1 MDEEFNKEAPACTL
15 QNSAEALISLQL
27 SDFKTNFLEAV
38 EELRMRRETE
48 SQYEEQI
55 SKFVVEVQELEW
67 QKVALQHHKE
77 VLNKQHTEA
86 MTAFKKQ
93 FQLRLFAAEEEKGK
107 CLLAMESKEREMEG
121 LKETLKMLQ
130 ISKYSLQKKLNEM
143 EQKLQLHVLA
153 KEDHQKSL
161 NEVEKC
167 HTVITS
173 QLRKIKD
180 AHARLEQ
187 NVVEAI
193 QLNKKLR
200 AVNARQKSEIDNVKE
215 ELKKVTADL
224 IRSNV
229 TCQHRVG
236 DENLNLTAKEWELK
250 ELQQKYSMEREFNI
264 RLTEENAQL
273 KEEKQEIV
281 ASLQHMQQL
290 LCRQTEANAR
300 MSLNELEEACQT
312 LERDNE
318 LQREKAKEN
327 EEKFFNLQN
336 EYGKTQATWKNEVAE
351 TGYENQLHT
360 SQTENKYTQ
369 KSKEVSNNLEQR
381 DIGLKTTRSLNLD
394 EIKAKQSN
402 TDINTGEE
410 ESISV
415 EDLDCL
421 ENIMNEDNAVC
432 HFNKNRKEASPSKV
446 ICTAH
451 FITPELTCG
460 SGVAGCGG
468 TAAEGK
474 EDRKE
479 FDKIQTRIEVNS
491 SNSCYSLVEEPK
503 MLLES
508 TAALDCSTPDTDH
521 CTKLNEHLERNVRN
535 EFIFEINENI
545 NNAPHEGAS
554 STNKALAEE
563 SKVQDIATGEEITN
577 GLSKTETSSILSQKV
592 ENNYTNLHNVCF
604 DRYDDICKETPSQS
618 FSSTTSN
625 ILLCKESNTN
635 PEEIHS
641 DNACEHNKCCEQS
654 STCSTQEKI
663 PPSPASSNDNLGVNT
678 LITTDGNMNHLP
690 LIMNFNLNAEN
701 SSKYINDIP
710 SRQSDKDDSILT
722 EVTEETPESTNES
735 LSLHPENGCESQIE
749 DLKVNKFAE
758 DEQKEFHTSKT
769 TCEQSFVVCEKQ
781 GIQIKEREEPSSGP
795 DTREMVV
802 KGSTE
807 DSCSLSIKTREDLVN
822 RSGWPPFD
830 SATMDKKA
838 EKTSADSNLP
848 RVCEGEIQTV
858 CNSTSEKV
866 PSLKEKLLSQE
877 VKNQSSWEVEQTMN
891 MNAAVREDTLVST
904 HSNGIADTLN
914 TGSIN
919 PGPKRNPSEEWN
931 AIVKTFYDPSFPTE
945 HVATECPL
953 GQQKTSQPLS
963 EVSAAILKQSSQNT
977 EEKDWKSQNV
987 FIKTRIDNI
996 ERFLHLK
1003 SFGHPRK
1010 RKHEED
1016 TEKTLTAD
1024 KAEA

>member
-1 MDEEFNKEAPACTL
+1 
-15 QNSAEALISLQL
+15 
-27 SDFKTNFLEAV
+27 
-38 EELRMRRETE
+38 
-48 SQYEEQI
+48 
-55 SKFVVEVQELEW
+55 
-67 QKVALQHHKE
+67 
-77 VLNKQHTEA
+77 

-167 HTVITS
+167 HTVITC

-180 AHARLEQ
+180 AHTRLEQ

-200 AVNARQKSEIDNVKE
+200 AVNARQKSEIDNLKE

-229 TCQHRVG
+229 SCQHRVG

-273 KEEKQEIV
+273 KEEKQEMI

-336 EYGKTQATWKNEVAE
+336 EYEKTQATWKNEAAE
-351 TGYENQLHT
+351 TGYENQMHT
-360 SQTENKYTQ
+360 SQTGNKYTQ
-369 KSKEVSNNLEQR
+369 KSKEVSNNLEKG
-381 DIGLKTTRSLNLD
+381 DIGLKTTQSLNLD

-402 TDINTGEE
+402 TGINTGEE
-410 ESISV
+410 KSVNV

-421 ENIMNEDNAVC
+421 ENIMNEDNVVC
-432 HFNKNRKEASPSKV
+432 HFNKNRKEASPGKV

-451 FITPELTCG
+451 FISPELTCG
-460 SGVAGCGG
+460 SGVAGCGA

-521 CTKLNEHLERNVRN
+521 WTKLNEHLESNGRNK
-535 EFIFEINENI
+535 FISEINENI
-545 NNAPHEGAS
+545 NNASHEGDS
-554 STNKALAEE
+554 STNKALTEK
-563 SKVQDIATGEEITN
+563 SIVQDIATSEEITN
-577 GLSKTETSSILSQKV
+577 GLLKTEISSILSQKL
-592 ENNYTNLHNVCF
+592 ENNYTNLHNVCV
-604 DRYDDICKETPSQS
+604 DKYDYICKETPSQS
-618 FSSTTSN
+618 SSSTISN
-625 ILLCKESNTN
+625 IFLCKESNTN

-641 DNACEHNKCCEQS
+641 DNAGENNKCCEQ
-654 STCSTQEKI
+654 STQEKI

-701 SSKYINDIP
+701 SSNYINEIS

-722 EVTEETPESTNES
+722 EVTEKSPESTNES
-735 LSLHPENGCESQIE
+735 LSLNTENVCESQIE
-749 DLKVNKFAE
+749 GLKVNKFAE
-758 DEQKEFHTSKT
+758 DEQKELHISKAT
-769 TCEQSFVVCEKQ
+769 GEQSIVVCEKQ
-781 GIQIKEREEPSSGP
+781 GIQIKEREEPSSTP

-802 KGSTE
+802 KGNTE
-807 DSCSLSIKTREDLVN
+807 ESCSLSIKTREDLVN

-830 SATMDKKA
+830 TPTMDKKA
-838 EKTSADSNLP
+838 KKTSADLNLP

-858 CNSTSEKV
+858 CNSTLKKV
-866 PSLKEKLLSQE
+866 PSLKEKLLLQE
-877 VKNQSSWEVEQTMN
+877 VKKQSSWEVEQTMN

-945 HVATECPL
+945 HVTTECPL

-963 EVSAAILKQSSQNT
+963 EVSAPILKQSSQNT

-1010 RKHEED
+1010 RKYEED

>member
-1 MDEEFNKEAPACTL
+1 CNTISKMDEEFNKEAPACTL

-67 QKVALQHHKE
+67 QKVMWLSFLHHLIYK
-77 VLNKQHTEA
+77 VKTSFNMK
-86 MTAFKKQ
+86 
-93 FQLRLFAAEEEKGK
+93 
-107 CLLAMESKEREMEG
+107 
-121 LKETLKMLQ
+121 
-130 ISKYSLQKKLNEM
+130 SLSLTIFFFSFSLTQ

-215 ELKKVTADL
+215 VGELKKVTADL

-250 ELQQKYSMEREFNI
+250 ELQIILLFKRECISFI
-264 RLTEENAQL
+264 
-273 KEEKQEIV
+273 KKEIV

-336 EYGKTQATWKNEVAE
+336 EYGKTQATWKNEHSSF
-351 TGYENQLHT
+351 QFSSL
-360 SQTENKYTQ
+360 
-369 KSKEVSNNLEQR
+369 KSFHP
-381 DIGLKTTRSLNLD
+381 T
-394 EIKAKQSN
+394 
-402 TDINTGEE
+402 
-410 ESISV
+410 
-415 EDLDCL
+415 DLDCL

-592 ENNYTNLHNVCF
+592 ENNYTNLHNV
-604 DRYDDICKETPSQS
+604 QS

-891 MNAAVREDTLVST
+891 MNAAVREDTLGKTLIST

-945 HVATECPL
+945 HV
-953 GQQKTSQPLS
+953 SQLK
-963 EVSAAILKQSSQNT
+963 ILQSRP
-977 EEKDWKSQNV
+977 W
-987 FIKTRIDNI
+987 
-996 ERFLHLK
+996 
-1003 SFGHPRK
+1003 
-1010 RKHEED
+1010 
-1016 TEKTLTAD
+1016 
-1024 KAEA
+1024 